1 VLNPANGLRFD
12 VYERVHLPVDVADI
26 HELEEIE
33 LTPHIQVVHQ
43 DEQVLLRGNL
53 LLSGAYASQ
62 GETRESRTLTHWIP
76 VEITLPLSRVR
87 SLADIRVEVENFD
100 VDLLSARTLN
110 ITGVLSLKGV
120 EAREPE
126 ASAAPAWVDEP
137 FTVVHR
143 REPEPQEPQEP
154 AAAGPEGQR
163 AEETNGLEPVQW
175 SSEAFFQQAEE
186 DRDPAELEAALAAA
200 DRGQEE
206 PATDEGS
213 ASRTDA
219 SLDAS
224 SAPQSDASAEFAGY
238 AAESPVEPVSD
249 RPDSAEAQQADQAEE
264 QQTAELS
271 EDPAS
276 LPEPIQAAAVSEITG
291 QEAEPAKPDL
301 KIALGAKKPES
312 PSGKQEAFGL
322 STLLQSNRREQ
333 EVRQAAAEEE
343 QAKQQAEAAALAS
356 AQGEEI
362 EWKSLFLSRDPNAEA
377 FRKVRMCIVQRDDTL
392 DAIAG
397 RYQLNPRELVLYNR
411 LAEHE
416 VSEGQVLLIP

>member
-53 LLSGAYASQ
+53 LLNGAYASQ
-62 GETRESRTLTHWIP
+62 GETRESRVLEHWIP
-76 VEITLPLSRVR
+76 VEITLPLNRVR
-87 SLADIRVEVENFD
+87 SLEDIRVEVENFD

-110 ITGVLSLKGV
+110 ITGVLSLRGV
-120 EAREPE
+120 EVRESEPP
-126 ASAAPAWVDEP
+126 SAPPAWVDEP

-143 REPEPQEPQEP
+143 REPEAARHEPESQEAEAIPEQIEQAEPREAAEAGSNELETVQWTVFQQEAVVGQP
-154 AAAGPEGQR
+154 DIESDNRAEDAIEEGTLAAAP
-163 AEETNGLEPVQW
+163 PD
-175 SSEAFFQQAEE
+175 SESAGE
-186 DRDPAELEAALAAA
+186 RELEADRPAAEA
-200 DRGQEE
+200 VAPAEAIEIEQE
-206 PATDEGS
+206 S
-213 ASRTDA
+213 A
-219 SLDAS
+219 
-224 SAPQSDASAEFAGY
+224 APIQAMESPQTY
-238 AAESPVEPVSD
+238 AAE
-249 RPDSAEAQQADQAEE
+249 A
-264 QQTAELS
+264 L
-271 EDPAS
+271 PA
-276 LPEPIQAAAVSEITG
+276 
-291 QEAEPAKPDL
+291 QEAEAAKPDL
-301 KIALGAKKPES
+301 KIALGAKKSEAQPEQS
-312 PSGKQEAFGL
+312 QALGL

-333 EVRQAAAEEE
+333 EVRQAAAEQE

-356 AQGEEI
+356 AQGDEI

-397 RYQLNPRELVLYNR
+397 RYQLNPREIVLYNR
-411 LAEHE
+411 LAQHE